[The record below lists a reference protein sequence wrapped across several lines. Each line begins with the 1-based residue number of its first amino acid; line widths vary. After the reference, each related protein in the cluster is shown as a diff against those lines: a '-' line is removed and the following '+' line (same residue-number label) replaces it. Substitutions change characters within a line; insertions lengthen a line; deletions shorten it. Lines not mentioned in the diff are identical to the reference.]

1 MTARFRYALD
11 PLCLLA
17 CACYA
22 AVRFLWKPHSE
33 SWFIRGQ
40 WTDLLLIPCAL
51 PIVLWIQRQLGL
63 RRHDHPPCRAEI
75 ILHLLVWSIAAEWFA
90 PLFFAVTADPLD
102 LVAYATGAALSWRWW
117 SFSPGSAPSSH
128 GSAPE

>member
-17 CACYA
+17 CAGYA
-22 AVRFLWKPHSE
+22 ASRFLLKPQSE

-40 WTDLLLIPCAL
+40 LTDLLLIPCAL
-51 PIVLWIQRQLGL
+51 PIVLWIHRQLGL
-63 RRHDHPPCRAEI
+63 RRHDHPPDPAEI

-90 PLFFAVTADPLD
+90 PLFFAVTADPRDVL
-102 LVAYATGAALSWRWW
+102 AYATGAALSGSWWRIAT
-117 SFSPGSAPSSH
+117 GSASSTR
-128 GSAPE
+128 SPE